1 MWLKHEQC
9 EEVVKEAWET
19 RWQVGRG
26 NSIECCLENCKIA
39 LTRWNS
45 KVFGH
50 VGKNIE
56 RMHERS
62 HTPEV
67 EAELVSSIK
76 TR

>member
-19 RWQVGRG
+19 RWQVGRD
-26 NSIECCLENCKIA
+26 NYIECCVENCRIA

-45 KVFGH
+45 KVFNH

-56 RMHERS
+56 
-62 HTPEV
+62 
-67 EAELVSSIK
+67 
-76 TR
+76 